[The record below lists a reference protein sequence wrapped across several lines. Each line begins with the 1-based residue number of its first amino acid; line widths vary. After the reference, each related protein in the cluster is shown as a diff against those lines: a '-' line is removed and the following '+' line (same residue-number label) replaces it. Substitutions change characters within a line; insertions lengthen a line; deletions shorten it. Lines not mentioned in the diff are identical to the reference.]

1 VRKLAVIA
9 FALPLTF
16 LAPSGQ
22 ATTISFGGNTYFLTS
37 VAESW
42 SAAELEAQS
51 YGGHLASIH
60 NSTDNQLLA
69 DTFEAGTPLWVGL
82 ADLSLDSGGGLH
94 ASNFFWSDGSAVD
107 FTDWQGGEPNNANN
121 DEDYTAVGWH
131 YAWGLTADKATWNDA
146 PLGGTSGY
154 GGGTEGPYFGI
165 IEVTNTPEPASLG
178 LAAFGFASLGFAALK
193 RRRASRQNG

>member
-1 VRKLAVIA
+1 VRKLTTIA
-9 FALPLTF
+9 FALPLMF
-16 LAPSGQ
+16 LAANAQ

-51 YGGHLASIH
+51 YGGHLASVH

-69 DTFEAGTPLWVGL
+69 NTFVTGTPLWLGL
-82 ADLSLDSGGGLH
+82 ADLSLDSGGGSH

-107 FTDWQGGEPNNANN
+107 YTDWQGGEPNNANN
-121 DEDYTAVGWH
+121 NEYYTALAWH
-131 YAWGLTADKATWNDA
+131 YAQGSTSSKETWNDA
-146 PLGGTSGY
+146 PLAGSSGY

-165 IEVTNTPEPASLG
+165 IEVANAPEPASLG

-193 RRRASRQNG
+193 RRRASR